1 MNNNRTII
9 DKISRKVDKYLSDLL
24 ADRAMNLTEDEAS
37 YYRDYPQMFIYDTV
51 PFMLDFNR
59 DINKPNTI
67 ILFEEISLEG
77 IEGYVD
83 LGLTEN
89 EKKFLIEEG
98 FRASSIRIEDYFKI
112 YTSDSF

>member
-1 MNNNRTII
+1 MNNYRTII

-24 ADRAMNLTEDEAS
+24 ADRASSLTEDEAS

-51 PFMLDFNR
+51 PFMLDFYR

-77 IEGYVD
+77 IEDYVD
-83 LGLTEN
+83 LELTE
-89 EKKFLIEEG
+89 EERNILTEER
-98 FRASSIRIEDYFKI
+98 FRASLLRVEDYFKV
-112 YTSDSF
+112 YTAESF